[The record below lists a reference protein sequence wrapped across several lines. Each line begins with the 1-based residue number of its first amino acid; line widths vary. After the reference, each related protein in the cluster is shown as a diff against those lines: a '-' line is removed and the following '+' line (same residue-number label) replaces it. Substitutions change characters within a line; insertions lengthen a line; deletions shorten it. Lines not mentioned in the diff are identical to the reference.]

1 VHAGDDSMFIGRLCC
16 HKCNRDCCEVR
27 LARCPA
33 ITAAA
38 CCILQVPFFPPL
50 QSSDSFT
57 TDVCRQLLAE
67 AIGTANSKSE
77 SLLADLEIHS
87 IRPWTM
93 HAEVAQHM
101 RQVED
106 SSRCI
111 RIHLAVRAA
120 FKVFVCFLS
129 RNLTTSNTPD

>member
-1 VHAGDDSMFIGRLCC
+1 VLF
-16 HKCNRDCCEVR
+16 KVTVR
-27 LARCPA
+27 SGTGHIKKTMPSPLLLPA
-33 ITAAA
+33 FV
-38 CCILQVPFFPPL
+38 QVPFFPPL
-50 QSSDSFT
+50 QSSESFT

-67 AIGTANSKSE
+67 AIGTADSKSE

-93 HAEVAQHM
+93 HAEVAQRM

-111 RIHLAVRAA
+111 R
-120 FKVFVCFLS
+120 F
-129 RNLTTSNTPD
+129 P